1 MKIINVNMHHNVNDE
16 NIIIIENTLVRRLT
30 FNVLV

>member
-16 NIIIIENTLVRRLT
+16 NNMILVNIT
-30 FNVLV
+30 GQTTNI